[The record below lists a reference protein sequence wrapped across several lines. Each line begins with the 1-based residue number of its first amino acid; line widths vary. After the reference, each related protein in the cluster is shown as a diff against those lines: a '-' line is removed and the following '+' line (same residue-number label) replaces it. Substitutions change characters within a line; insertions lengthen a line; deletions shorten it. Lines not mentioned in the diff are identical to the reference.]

1 MHRKKCST
9 SRTGRLSARSPSTV
23 PRGLGSWID
32 MIAVVFD
39 PPGSCHRSILPMVPW
54 KVSLNRASV
63 EPRVKKIRP
72 RISPGPDPIGTG
84 YIRPYLQFFHC
95 VTIIAAVNEWPL
107 QLSVAGWSMQHHRA
121 SARRMGGAERYPS
134 IASYGDDGFRRL
146 NPSYLLNL
154 YWSFAASVNAKIDRA
169 DNKTGSSDLPVGRF
183 VDRAVESFFRIFRKI
198 FLAT

>member
-1 MHRKKCST
+1 MASPHSHCGPHQSRAVYPVPDSRVCCLWNTRFTDATPVGAGAEHRP
-9 SRTGRLSARSPSTV
+9 ARS
-23 PRGLGSWID
+23 RFID
-32 MIAVVFD
+32 THDRRHLAA
-39 PPGSCHRSILPMVPW
+39 PLK
-54 KVSLNRASV
+54 KV
-63 EPRVKKIRP
+63 RP
-72 RISPGPDPIGTG
+72 RISPRPDPIGTG
-84 YIRPYLQFFHC
+84 YIRPRLQFLHC

>member
-1 MHRKKCST
+1 
-9 SRTGRLSARSPSTV
+9 
-23 PRGLGSWID
+23 
-32 MIAVVFD
+32 
-39 PPGSCHRSILPMVPW
+39 
-54 KVSLNRASV
+54 
-63 EPRVKKIRP
+63 
-72 RISPGPDPIGTG
+72 
-84 YIRPYLQFFHC
+84 
-95 VTIIAAVNEWPL
+95 
-107 QLSVAGWSMQHHRA
+107 
-121 SARRMGGAERYPS
+121 MGGAERYPS